1 MKHKEENVDKR
12 KMKTTKK
19 EKRWKKVTEISEF
32 LKNEKDK
39 TTREE
44 LGNEEK
50 KQEEIKHEDVKQD
63 EVKTRNPFCEIL
75 RICFYSCQV

>member
-1 MKHKEENVDKR
+1 M
-12 KMKTTKK
+12 
-19 EKRWKKVTEISEF
+19 SEF

-50 KQEEIKHEDVKQD
+50 KKVRSNMKM
-63 EVKTRNPFCEIL
+63 
-75 RICFYSCQV
+75 